1 MAVKI
6 IFWNPT
12 LSPTRKDFFF
22 LFPCFLLSVFLNF
35 MSEGSSRSIS
45 GVRDSCPCVRF
56 ILPNFCIFFC
66 EFCVG
71 GCVVELELQFDD

>member
-22 LFPCFLLSVFLNF
+22 FFPPFFTLGFSEFYVRGFVKINFYSPRLLPTRKVFFSDFLNIF
-35 MSEGSSRSIS
+35 FVNFVSEG
-45 GVRDSCPCVRF
+45 VW
-56 ILPNFCIFFC
+56 
-66 EFCVG
+66 
-71 GCVVELELQFDD
+71 